1 MPPQPKNGTACKGC
15 PHLEVHK
22 WSKGTRAA
30 VETLPTRDIQN
41 IFSTGDWEVVII
53 FTSAN
58 SITTKD
64 CSECRNLLSSTF
76 AIPKIWWAECYRK
89 AIGYFGREDSV
100 SSEGRL
106 TGIST
111 WSRFTM
117 KMLERDKLGNI
128 IYHWR
133 KFNLCTRW
141 LPNGRQAII
150 AFDPRPEVKE
160 AVSGLLEGLDA
171 QLLQD
176 PFWIF
181 IVVGQEVLDSQHKAI
196 WGMRGL
202 VRDTEKKRE
211 RDNQTPMDFPKL
223 HDLARHAI
231 HISETMDLCAL
242 SMDEIISHQ
251 KQFWAARHRGGGSA
265 RVGDAARS
273 GDAAAAAATTKT
285 QPRDGNGDDDE
296 GNPQDLPPPPAAR
309 QVRHRLQFHH
319 NALRSM
325 LLRAAANR
333 ERLQN
338 EIGLAFN
345 TVAQRDA
352 RTSVDISRATRE
364 DGMAMKT
371 LALVTVAFLPATF
384 ICAVFSMS
392 FFNFS
397 PDSGRW
403 VVSDMFWVYWA
414 VTVPVTVCTA
424 LFFMWWSRP
433 KPKLVDGKVRAGTV
447 SAWVDNSLATLG
459 LARVQRGDTDL
470 SRSS

>member
-1 MPPQPKNGTACKGC
+1 MAAACLTARNLKG
-15 PHLEVHK
+15 HK
-22 WSKGTRAA
+22 YPGSFGTRAA
-30 VETLPTRDIQN
+30 VKTLPTRDIQN
-41 IFSTGDWEVVII
+41 IFSTEDWEVVII

-64 CSECRNLLSSTF
+64 CSECRSLLSSTF
-76 AIPKIWWAECYRK
+76 AIPRIWWAECYRK

-100 SSEGRL
+100 NSEGRL

-160 AVSGLLEGLDA
+160 AVSGLLEGLDT

-181 IVVGQEVLDSQHKAI
+181 TVVGQEVLDSQHKAI

-251 KQFWAARHRGGGSA
+251 KQFWAARHRGGGSGA

-273 GDAAAAAATTKT
+273 GDAAAAAAAATTTKT
-285 QPRDGNGDDDE
+285 QPRDGNGDDGE
-296 GNPQDLPPPPAAR
+296 GNPQDLPPPPPAR

-364 DGMAMKT
+364 DGVAMKT

-433 KPKLVDGKVRAGTV
+433 KPKMVDGKVRAGTV